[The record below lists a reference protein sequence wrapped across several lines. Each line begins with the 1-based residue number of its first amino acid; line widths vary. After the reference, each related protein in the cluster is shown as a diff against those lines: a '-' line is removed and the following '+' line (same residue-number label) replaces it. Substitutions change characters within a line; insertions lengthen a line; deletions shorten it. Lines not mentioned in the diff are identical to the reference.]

1 MTRSSSS
8 WRTQIRVLRA
18 LMVREMITRYGRS
31 PLGYLW
37 AVIEPAAVIA
47 LLSLIFSQIAHTP
60 PEGRSFPL
68 FYATGYV
75 AFHWFHD
82 ISSVTARSVHVNRAL
97 LAFPKVSALDTVLA
111 RFLLQALTGLAVAGI
126 VFGAI
131 LLVFEDPVDPEPGWL
146 MTGFGLAMGLGL
158 GLGLANVWLFAVSRS
173 WEIAWNIVSRPLF
186 LISCVFFSFES
197 LPRAVQEVLW
207 YNPLIHVVGAVRAGI
222 YPTYDP
228 VHVAPGYVAAIAL
241 GLGLLGLFALRAAPG
256 KVVAP

>member
-1 MTRSSSS
+1 MARRPSPWLTHL
-8 WRTQIRVLRA
+8 RVIHA

-82 ISSVTARSVHVNRAL
+82 ISSVVARSVHVNRSL
-97 LAFPKVSALDTVLA
+97 LAFPAVTPLDTILA
-111 RFLLQALTGLAVAGI
+111 RFVLQALTGLAVAAI

-131 LLVFEDPVDPEPGWL
+131 LTVFEDPVAYDPRWL
-146 MTGFGLAMGLGL
+146 FKAFLMAAGLGL
-158 GLGLANVWLFAVSRS
+158 GVGLTNAWAFALSRS
-173 WEIAWNIVSRPLF
+173 WEIAWGIVSRPLF
-186 LISCVFFSFES
+186 LISCVFFSFHS
-197 LPRAVQEVLW
+197 LPGAVRDVLW
-207 YNPLIHVVGAVRAGI
+207 YNPLIHAVGALRAGV
-222 YPTYDP
+222 YPTYDA
-228 VHVAPGYVAAIAL
+228 VHVSPGYVAGIAL
-241 GLGLLGLFALRAAPG
+241 ALALGGMFALRAAPG
-256 KVVAP
+256 RVVTP